1 MSTLLPLDDNGN
13 AIPALGFDY
22 RGCHKVGATSISNRN
37 GTAIAADI
45 RFVTVIATGPCRFE
59 IGDSAV
65 TADASASPF
74 LFEGHYLDVPLKPG
88 ERHIAFIAESADC
101 DAYIIGRI

>member
-22 RGCHKVGATSISNRN
+22 RGCHKISATSTSSRN
-37 GTAIAADI
+37 TTPIADGI

-59 IGDSAV
+59 IGDGSV

-74 LFEGHYLDVPLKPG
+74 LFEGHYLDVPLKSSQ
-88 ERHIAFIAESADC
+88 RHIAFIAEGADC
-101 DAYIIGRI
+101 DAYIIGRV